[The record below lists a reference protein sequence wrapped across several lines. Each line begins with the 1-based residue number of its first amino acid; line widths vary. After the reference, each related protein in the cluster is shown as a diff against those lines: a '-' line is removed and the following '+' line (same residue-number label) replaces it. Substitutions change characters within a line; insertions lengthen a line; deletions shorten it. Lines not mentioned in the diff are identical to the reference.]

1 MWKKIVVV
9 LLIVPVFLLGS
20 FAFAEPVGDNP
31 TMPPVPDFGGFPDE
45 PVFPSGEPLPSGV
58 PAHAPHAPSR
68 TRIGFRQYRA
78 TFVSA
83 GSYMYYSPVSGTSRV
98 EPEYTYVAYSDGV
111 AVGAALEI
119 DTTALRALVSGDY
132 YQLDATMSYDTAPGE
147 GSVVTYSI
155 GIPGFVQLSSAS
167 EAILSV
173 DVSATMYLTYSDGV
187 TVSKSYPVDM
197 SALSSGISF
206 SSTEIGKKK
215 VTSSRLVLRFSPS
228 ADNNNVAANSDTV
241 YFMSSDKP
249 ILSATVDAGNNVP
262 SLLSG
267 MGSLLQKLF
276 VPDGQEIADFFGEMS
291 VSSSGALAD
300 AAGVLS
306 DAFDKLTAGGGSTK
320 LKFPAFY
327 LPVGGS
333 RYKVWDAYEFKVD
346 GTEPAAKAFG
356 YVRTVT
362 SALISIAV
370 IYNLYKTFRELFGRR
385 FS

>member
-1 MWKKIVVV
+1 MWKKIVAV

-31 TMPPVPDFGGFPDE
+31 TMPPVPDFGHFPDE
-45 PVFPSGEPLPSGV
+45 PVFPSGDPLPSGAPPPV
-58 PAHAPHAPSR
+58 LHAPAR

-132 YQLDATMSYDTAPGE
+132 YQLDTAPGE

-327 LPVGGS
+327 LPVGDS
-333 RYKVWDAYEFKVD
+333 RYKVWDAYEFDVA
-346 GTEPAAKAFG
+346 GTAPAAKAFG

-362 SALISIAV
+362 SALIAIAV